1 MNRHFSD
8 AWYYLKR
15 AGSHVRSGLSEELS
29 PAVDRA
35 RRAAGREREPEPRRM
50 EKVQKEL
57 RRAEHRGK
65 DALRGAKGRID
76 EYREG
81 PATTTE

>member
-15 AGSHVRSGLSEELS
+15 AGSHLRAGISEELA
-29 PAVDRA
+29 PVADRA
-35 RRAAGREREPEPRRM
+35 RTAAGRETQPEPKRL

-57 RRAEHRGK
+57 RQAPSRGK
-65 DALRGAKGRID
+65 HALKGAKGRID
-76 EYREG
+76 EYRG
-81 PATTTE
+81 TSPAE